1 MFSLSVILLG
11 GLFFGLVV
19 LGFFGF
25 FFVGREI
32 KLVTLQGCVISQYYY
47 TLLLVMV
54 ESLMLL

>member
-19 LGFFGF
+19 LG